1 MIENGFRFTIGRKLA
16 SGFGV
21 LIALML
27 FSATF
32 AYTKMVKGSGLQE
45 RIREY
50 RYPAT
55 VDAARIQAEIGEAAG
70 ALRAYVLFG
79 SDTKDAEHF
88 KSARAEARRSADAA
102 TADLTRITET
112 F

>member
-1 MIENGFRFTIGRKLA
+1 MIENGSRFTIGRKLA
-16 SGFGV
+16 AGFGV

-27 FSATF
+27 FSAAF
-32 AYTKMVKGSGLQE
+32 AYTKMAKGTGLQV

-55 VDAARIQAEIGEAAG
+55 VDVARIQSEIGDASG

-79 SDTKDAEHF
+79 SDPKDAEHF
-88 KSARAEARRSADAA
+88 KSARAEAWRSTDTA
-102 TADLTRITET
+102 TGDLTKVTQ
-112 F
+112 

>member
-1 MIENGFRFTIGRKLA
+1 MIESGSRFTIGRKLA
-16 SGFGV
+16 AGFGI

-70 ALRAYVLFG
+70 ELIHDDTRASV
-79 SDTKDAEHF
+79 SWVER
-88 KSARAEARRSADAA
+88 ARHLQQTHVTSFRVVAIAMPRRVGAPG
-102 TADLTRITET
+102 
-112 F
+112 